1 MKKIVFV
8 TQVISLLSV
17 LPVIIIL
24 ELNHVSQMSGEVKPP
39 ASASNEVIVT
49 MAEID
54 IK

>member
-17 LPVIIIL
+17 LPVIMIL
-24 ELNHVSQMSGEVKPP
+24 ELNHVSQMSEEIKPP
-39 ASASNEVIVT
+39 ATAKSEVIVT
-49 MAEID
+49 MAEMD

>member
-17 LPVIIIL
+17 LPVIMIL
-24 ELNHVSQMSGEVKPP
+24 ELNHVSHTSSEVKLPSG
-39 ASASNEVIVT
+39 AQNEVIVVV
-49 MAEID
+49 AEMD